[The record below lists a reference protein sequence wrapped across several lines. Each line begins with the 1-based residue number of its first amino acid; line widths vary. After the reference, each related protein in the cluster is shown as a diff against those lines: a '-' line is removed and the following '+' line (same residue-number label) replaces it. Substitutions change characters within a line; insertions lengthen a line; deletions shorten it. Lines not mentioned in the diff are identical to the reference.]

1 MYGHSG
7 RSTRT
12 RAGACRWPKGT
23 YPSAVDDKVQ
33 ELRELLHQ
41 AAETHHVV
49 FAISDGD
56 DPDWAS
62 WYADWLV
69 NLSALPRI
77 LGVRPVRSE
86 LTWMLVGLDKQY
98 TRDKP
103 TQPWEQF
110 YAEQLLNHFHPAPG

>member
-1 MYGHSG
+1 M
-7 RSTRT
+7 TQ
-12 RAGACRWPKGT
+12 GT
-23 YPSAVDDKVQ
+23 GDAIQAVAQ
-33 ELRELLHQ
+33 LLHQ

-86 LTWMLVGLDKQY
+86 LTWLLVGLDREYSTEK
-98 TRDKP
+98 RAMS
-103 TQPWEQF
+103 WEEF
-110 YAEQLLNHFHPAPG
+110 YADRLVQHFASNK

>member
-1 MYGHSG
+1 M
-7 RSTRT
+7 TQ
-12 RAGACRWPKGT
+12 AA
-23 YPSAVDDKVQ
+23 DDTVQ
-33 ELRELLHQ
+33 ALGELLHQ

-77 LGVRPVRSE
+77 LTMRPVRSE
-86 LTWMLVGLDKQY
+86 LTWLLVGLDREF

-103 TQPWEQF
+103 AEAWEIF
-110 YAEQLLNHFHPAPG
+110 YARRLVQHFASKR

>member
-1 MYGHSG
+1 MT
-7 RSTRT
+7 RSHDE
-12 RAGACRWPKGT
+12 
-23 YPSAVDDKVQ
+23 SVQAVA
-33 ELRELLHQ
+33 ELLHQ

-77 LGVRPVRSE
+77 VGVRPVRSE
-86 LTWMLVGLDKQY
+86 LTWLLVGLDRAY
-98 TRDKP
+98 TSEKP
-103 TQPWEQF
+103 SVGWERF
-110 YAEQLLNHFHPAPG
+110 YADRLVQHFGSNK

>member
-1 MYGHSG
+1 MTHATGD
-7 RSTRT
+7 TVQ
-12 RAGACRWPKGT
+12 
-23 YPSAVDDKVQ
+23 AVS
-33 ELRELLHQ
+33 ELLHQ
-41 AAETHHVV
+41 VGETHHVV

-62 WYADWLV
+62 WYADWLT

-86 LTWMLVGLDKQY
+86 LTWLLVALDREF

-103 TQPWEQF
+103 ADAWETF
-110 YAEQLLNHFHPAPG
+110 YAQRLVHHFAQ